1 MVPGGGRTHADELVD
16 ALTLAGDGA
25 LIWLFTPKT
34 GRDGYVEPSAIKG
47 TVATAGLWQVGSASA
62 GSDWNGF
69 RLATP
74 QGKR

>member
-1 MVPGGGRTHADELVD
+1 M
-16 ALTLAGDGA
+16 
-25 LIWLFTPKT
+25 FTPKT